1 MAAFTEMGLAGEKA
15 LTEAGFDSR
24 SPYTEW
30 FLNGVQS
37 NEKTKNLLYGLVWRN
52 GFRGEDADPC
62 GVYRY
67 EPVDPADRS
76 KGYKAI
82 YQYSLK
88 EDFNKFSNHEAVY
101 FVEKK

>member
-1 MAAFTEMGLAGEKA
+1 MITTCF
-15 LTEAGFDSR
+15 
-24 SPYTEW
+24 
-30 FLNGVQS
+30 FLFVLYIVLESTKGTQT
-37 NEKTKNLLYGLVWRN
+37 NERTKKLLYGLVWRS
-52 GFRGEDADPC
+52 GFRSEDADPC

-67 EPVDPADRS
+67 EPVDPADRT

>member
-1 MAAFTEMGLAGEKA
+1 MIRKRCRSRLTYETLAENWMEGYPGDDVIDIFGMDNYWDK
-15 LTEAGFDSR
+15 G
-24 SPYTEW
+24 
-30 FLNGVQS
+30 NQQS
-37 NEKTKNLLYGLVWRN
+37 
-52 GFRGEDADPC
+52 EDADPC
-62 GVYRY
+62 CVYRY

-88 EDFNKFSNHEAVY
+88 EDFNKFANHEAVY

>member
-1 MAAFTEMGLAGEKA
+1 MAAFTEMGLAGEKT

-30 FLNGVQS
+30 FLKGTPT
-37 NEKTKNLLYGLVWRN
+37 NELTKKLLYGLVWRS
-52 GFRGEDADPC
+52 GFRSEDADPC

-67 EPVDPADRS
+67 EPNDPADRS

-88 EDFNKFSNHEAVY
+88 ENFNKFANHEAVY

>member
-1 MAAFTEMGLAGEKA
+1 MGLPAEHT
-15 LTEAGFDSR
+15 LTEAGFDGR

-30 FLNGVQS
+30 FLKAVQS
-37 NEKTKNLLYGLVWRN
+37 NELTRKLLYGLIWRRD
-52 GFRGEDADPC
+52 FLGEDADPC

-67 EPVDPADRS
+67 EPNDPQDRS

-82 YQYSLK
+82 YQHSLK
-88 EDFNKFSNHEAVY
+88 EDLNRFAAHEAVH